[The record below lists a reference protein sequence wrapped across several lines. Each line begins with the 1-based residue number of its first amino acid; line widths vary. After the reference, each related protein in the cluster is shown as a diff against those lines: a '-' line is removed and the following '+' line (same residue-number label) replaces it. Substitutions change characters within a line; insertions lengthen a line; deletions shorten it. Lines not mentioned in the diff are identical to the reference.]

1 MYALTFISLRC
12 ETVRNRSSCVFRAWL
27 RLRTFLFLGSENMR
41 TLNPKT
47 ETELYHDLYFRLVNR
62 VEDAI
67 KCKGKDKTDA
77 ALIEA
82 LQECEDI
89 YSSFGEI
96 AELKERKV

>member
-1 MYALTFISLRC
+1 
-12 ETVRNRSSCVFRAWL
+12 
-27 RLRTFLFLGSENMR
+27 MR